1 MGLKASVAGITIV
14 ALGTSLPDTF
24 ASRTAALHDDG
35 ADAAIGNVTG
45 FCHLKD
51 VRKFSVFSKSKL
63 DVTIIKLC
71 RVNASSISS
80 LTLLYAEKADSG
92 RYKIS
97 VNISI
102 TICARKIPHRCYV
115 VDVTLR
121 SFQHIATICGC
132 MFHLLIILLNREMK
146 YFFFFR
152 VCFIFGTFSITI
164 CTLLMLYPVVH

>member
-45 FCHLKD
+45 FCHLKY
-51 VRKFSVFSKSKL
+51 VSKFSVFCKSKL

-71 RVNASSISS
+71 RVNASSVSL

-92 RYKIS
+92 RHKIS
-97 VNISI
+97 VKISI
-102 TICARKIPHRCYV
+102 TICAQKSPHRCYV
-115 VDVTLR
+115 IYITLR
-121 SFQHIATICGC
+121 SFLH
-132 MFHLLIILLNREMK
+132 
-146 YFFFFR
+146 
-152 VCFIFGTFSITI
+152 ITI
-164 CTLLMLYPVVH
+164 QGGAPGPGPPP